1 MPTLTLGIPM
11 LTQTRSFVPLSEIR
25 PGAVPSARDIMIE
38 SPVVSPLQTNHDI
51 HKIFA
56 ENPNLIGLPVV
67 ENDVAIG
74 LINRNIFMDSIA
86 RPFHREVYGKKSC
99 IAFMDKTPLVVE
111 QKTSIQDLSFLVVE
125 TGKKALN
132 DGFII
137 AESGLYRGM
146 GTGHDLVRVVS
157 GMQAQKNHIVMESI
171 GYASVIQKSYLRSS
185 RDDMNAALH
194 DYFMHWEPRDVV
206 GGDYYYF
213 SKYEDGFFAA
223 IIDCTGH
230 GVPGAFMTL
239 IMASTLDHVLTHEKR
254 KDPAEILSLMNR
266 MVKISLGQVSE
277 KVESMIGEPLEDDES
292 RSDDGMDAAFMWFDG
307 SSRKM
312 TYAGAKIPLFV
323 SSEDGI
329 RLVEGERKGVG
340 YADTPM
346 DFSWQNKEIVLNE
359 GDCVYVTT
367 DGIIDQIGGNKN
379 IAFGKKRLSELIRS
393 KRHLPMPAQRDAI
406 MDAFYQYQHDHS
418 RRDDITIFG
427 FRI

>member
-1 MPTLTLGIPM
+1 M
-11 LTQTRSFVPLSEIR
+11 LTQTRSLIPLPTIK
-25 PGAVPSARDIMIE
+25 PGATPMARDILVQV
-38 SPVVSPLQTNHDI
+38 PVVSPTQTNMEI
-51 HKIFA
+51 LGIFA
-56 ENPNLIGLPVV
+56 ENPQLIGLPVV

-86 RPFHREVYGKKSC
+86 RPFHKEIFGKKSC

-111 QKTSIQDLSFLVVE
+111 QKTSIQDLSFLVVDA
-125 TGKKALN
+125 GKKALN

-137 AESGLYRGM
+137 TEEGIYLGM

-157 GMQAQKNHIVMESI
+157 NMQAQKNHIVMESI

-185 RDDMNAALH
+185 RDDMNAALK

-213 SKYEDGFFAA
+213 TRFDDGFFAA

-239 IMASTLDHVLTHEKR
+239 IMASTLDHVLTHER
-254 KDPAEILSLMNR
+254 RRNPAEILSLMNR
-266 MVKISLGQVSE
+266 TVKVSLGQVSE
-277 KVESMIGEPLEDDES
+277 KVESIINEPVDSDEAK
-292 RSDDGMDAAFMWFDG
+292 SDDGMDAAFIWFD
-307 SSRKM
+307 SNTSVM
-312 TYAGAKIPLFV
+312 TYAGAKIPVFLSQKEGLSV
-323 SSEDGI
+323 VDGN
-329 RLVEGERKGVG
+329 RKGVG

-346 DFSWQNKEIVLNE
+346 DFEWQNKEITLRH
-359 GDCVYVTT
+359 GDCVYITT
-367 DGIIDQIGGNKN
+367 DGIIDQIGGKKN
-379 IAFGKKRLSELIRS
+379 IAFGKKRLSELIGS
-393 KRHLPMPAQRDAI
+393 GRHLPMPAQRDVI
-406 MDAFYQYQHDHS
+406 MDAFYKYQGDHS

>member
-1 MPTLTLGIPM
+1 M
-11 LTQTRSFVPLSEIR
+11 LTQTRSFVPLSAIK
-25 PGAVPSARDIMIE
+25 PGTIPAARDIMIE
-38 SPVVSPLQTNHDI
+38 SPVVSPIQTNHDI

-56 ENPNLIGLPVV
+56 ENPQLIGLPVV
-67 ENDVAIG
+67 ENEVAIG

-99 IAFMDKTPLVVE
+99 IAFMDKTPLMVE
-111 QKTSIQDLSFLVVE
+111 QGTSIQDLSFLVVDA
-125 TGKKALN
+125 GKKALN

-137 AESGLYRGM
+137 VEKGLYRGM

-157 GMQAQKNHIVMESI
+157 NMQAQKNHIVMESI

-185 RDDMNAALH
+185 RDDMNAALTDH
-194 DYFMHWEPRDVV
+194 FMHWEPRDVV

-213 SKYEDGFFAA
+213 SKFDDGFFAA

-254 KDPAEILSLMNR
+254 QDPAGILSMMNK
-266 MVKISLGQVSE
+266 MVKVSLGQVSE
-277 KVESMIGEPLEDDES
+277 KVESIIGEPVEDDEA
-292 RSDDGMDAAFMWFDG
+292 RSDDGMDASFLWFDMN
-307 SSRKM
+307 RNVM
-312 TYAGAKIPLFV
+312 TYAGAKTPLFV
-323 SSEDGI
+323 CSEKGLAILDGD
-329 RLVEGERKGVG
+329 RKGVG

-346 DFSWQNKEIVLNE
+346 GFSWQNKEVALNK

-367 DGIIDQIGGNKN
+367 DGIIDQIGGKKN
-379 IAFGKKRLSELIRS
+379 IAFGKKRLCELIES
-393 KRHLPMPAQRDAI
+393 NRHLSMAAQRDAI
-406 MDAFYQYQHDHS
+406 MDAFYQYQGGHS